1 MIPLVMSVN
10 EKELYDHFWKLLN
23 LENSETISCSSEV
36 KFQHLL
42 REAEKI
48 IMENRE
54 EAYLED
60 IDCKK
65 GCGYC
70 CILNIPVLPP
80 ESDNIFHFIKSNF
93 SNQQLNDIKERIDS
107 YGFQIKDLDDEER
120 IACRK
125 PCIFLSDEESC
136 SIYPVRP
143 ILCRSV
149 TSTSASKCKQ
159 ALENVIMG
167 NENTILMNNFIKDL
181 YKNLFLAVSDF
192 LSSRNLPDKSVEITQ
207 AVKKSLNS
215 EQI

>member
-1 MIPLVMSVN
+1 MNV
-10 EKELYDHFWKLLN
+10 EKNKLYNHFLKLLDQ
-23 LENSETISCSSEV
+23 ENSETISSPSEV

-42 REAEKI
+42 HDAEKI
-48 IMENRE
+48 ILENRQ
-54 EAYLED
+54 EARLEN

-80 ESDNIFHFIKSNF
+80 ESNNIFHFIKSNF
-93 SNQQLNDIKERIDS
+93 SSQELKNVKKKIDS
-107 YGFQIKDLDDEER
+107 YGFQIKNLDDEER
-120 IACRK
+120 IVCRK

-159 ALENVIMG
+159 ALESVVMG
-167 NENTILMNNFIKDL
+167 NENTVLMNTFIKDL
-181 YKNLFLAVSDF
+181 YKSLFLALSDF

>member
-1 MIPLVMSVN
+1 MSVD
-10 EKELYDHFWKLLN
+10 EKELYKHFWELLN
-23 LENSETISCSSEV
+23 LENSKTISSPSEV

-42 REAEKI
+42 PEAEKI

-54 EAYLED
+54 KAFLEN

-70 CILNIPVLPP
+70 CILNIPVLSP
-80 ESDNIFHFIKSNF
+80 ESDNIYHFIKSNF
-93 SNQQLNDIKERIDS
+93 SDQQLNIIKQKIDS
-107 YGFQIKDLDDEER
+107 YGFQIKNLDDEER
-120 IACRK
+120 IVCRK

-159 ALENVIMG
+159 ALESVVMG
-167 NENTILMNNFIKDL
+167 DENTVLMNSFIKDL

>member
-1 MIPLVMSVN
+1 MSV
-10 EKELYDHFWKLLN
+10 KENKLYDHFLKLLD
-23 LENSETISCSSEV
+23 LENSDKISDPSEV
-36 KFQHLL
+36 RFQHLL

-48 IMENRE
+48 ILENKE
-54 EAYLED
+54 EARLEN

-80 ESDNIFHFIKSNF
+80 ESDKIFHFIKSNF
-93 SNQQLNDIKERIDS
+93 STQELKNVKEKIDG
-107 YGFQIKDLDDEER
+107 YGFQIKNLDDEER
-120 IACRK
+120 IVCRK
-125 PCIFLSDEESC
+125 PCIFLSDAESC

-159 ALENVIMG
+159 ALENVVMG
-167 NENTILMNNFIKDL
+167 NENTVLMNIFIKDL
-181 YKNLFLAVSDF
+181 YNDLFLALSDF
-192 LSSRNLPDKSVEITQ
+192 LVSRNLPDKSVEITQ

-215 EQI
+215 QEI

>member
-1 MIPLVMSVN
+1 MSAN
-10 EKELYDHFWKLLN
+10 ENKLYDHFLKLLD
-23 LENSETISCSSEV
+23 LENSKTISGPSEV

-48 IMENRE
+48 ILENKQ
-54 EAYLED
+54 EARLEN

-93 SNQQLNDIKERIDS
+93 SSQELKNVKEKIDS
-107 YGFQIKDLDDEER
+107 YGFQIKNLDDEER

-125 PCIFLSDEESC
+125 PCVFLSDEESC

-143 ILCRSV
+143 VLCRSV
-149 TSTSASKCKQ
+149 TSTSASECKQ
-159 ALENVIMG
+159 ALESVVTG
-167 NENTILMNNFIKDL
+167 SENPILMNIFIKDL
-181 YKNLFLAVSDF
+181 YNDLFLALSDF
-192 LSSRNLPDKSVEITQ
+192 LVSRNLPDKSVEITQ
-207 AVKKSLNS
+207 AVKESLS
-215 EQI
+215 SKEI